1 VTGVDPEKSFELL
14 LCVIEGG
21 VFVDRAARSTSKI
34 HHHDKRPEK
43 GL

>member
-1 VTGVDPEKSFELL
+1 VTGVDPEKTFEPL

-21 VFVDRAARSTSKI
+21 VFVDRVARSTSQI